1 MTRQQTLSDPALTGH
16 ATATPEDRVLQ
27 VGWKYDP
34 ARDRLGPGSVVYTL
48 YRDASAR
55 LDVIV
60 SYIQIA
66 PRDPRGAAVPWQ
78 N

>member
-1 MTRQQTLSDPALTGH
+1 MTRQQMLTEPALGGH
-16 ATATPEDRVLQ
+16 AAATEDRVLQ

-48 YRDASAR
+48 YRDAAAR
-55 LDVIV
+55 LGAIV
-60 SYIQIA
+60 SYIPIA
-66 PRDPRGAAVPWQ
+66 RPDPRGAAVPWQ

>member
-1 MTRQQTLSDPALTGH
+1 MTRQQTLSDPALTEQ

-34 ARDRLGPGSVVYTL
+34 AHDRLGPGSVVYTL

-55 LDVIV
+55 LGTIV

-66 PRDPRGAAVPWQ
+66 RPDPCGATALPQ
-78 N
+78 R

>member
-1 MTRQQTLSDPALTGH
+1 MTRQQTLSDSALAGQ
-16 ATATPEDRVLQ
+16 ATATEDRVLQ

-34 ARDRLGPGSVVYTL
+34 AHDRLGPGSVVYTL

-55 LDVIV
+55 LRAIV

-66 PRDPRGAAVPWQ
+66 RPDPCGATALPQ
-78 N
+78 R

>member
-1 MTRQQTLSDPALTGH
+1 MTRQQTLTDPAPDAH
-16 ATATPEDRVLQ
+16 ATATEDRVLQ

-34 ARDRLGPGSVVYTL
+34 AHDRLAQGSVVYTL

-55 LDVIV
+55 LGAIV

-66 PRDPRGAAVPWQ
+66 RPDPCGATALPQ
-78 N
+78 R

>member
-1 MTRQQTLSDPALTGH
+1 MTRQQTLTDPALDGQ
-16 ATATPEDRVLQ
+16 AMATPEDRVLQ

-48 YRDASAR
+48 YRDAAAR
-55 LDVIV
+55 LGAIV

-66 PRDPRGAAVPWQ
+66 PRDPGGAAIPWQ

>member
-1 MTRQQTLSDPALTGH
+1 MMRQQALTDPARAGH
-16 ATATPEDRVLQ
+16 VTATEDRVLQ

-48 YRDASAR
+48 YRDAAAR
-55 LDVIV
+55 LGAIV

-66 PRDPRGAAVPWQ
+66 RPDPHGAAVPWQ

>member
-1 MTRQQTLSDPALTGH
+1 MTRQQTLTDPALDGH

-48 YRDASAR
+48 YRDAAAR
-55 LDVIV
+55 LGAIV

-66 PRDPRGAAVPWQ
+66 PRDSYGAAVPSQ

>member
-1 MTRQQTLSDPALTGH
+1 MTRQQTLTDPTLAAH
-16 ATATPEDRVLQ
+16 AMAAPEDRVLQ

-55 LDVIV
+55 LGAIV

-66 PRDPRGAAVPWQ
+66 RRDPGGATALPRP
-78 N
+78 